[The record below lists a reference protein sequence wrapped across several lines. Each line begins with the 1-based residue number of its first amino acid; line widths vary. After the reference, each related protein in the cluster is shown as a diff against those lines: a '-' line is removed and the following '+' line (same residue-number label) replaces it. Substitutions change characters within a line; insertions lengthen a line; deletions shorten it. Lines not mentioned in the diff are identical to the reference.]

1 MGNEVT
7 EAVLSGWIRQIK
19 FEDGQD
25 VVTIDDRQLL
35 SALEELQRLRS
46 LFSLADGARSGKE
59 L

>member
-1 MGNEVT
+1 MGEEVT
-7 EAVLSGWIRQIK
+7 ENTLSGWIRQIK

-35 SALEELQRLRS
+35 SALEELQRLRK
-46 LFSLADGARSGKE
+46 LFSGTDSVRSGKE